1 MKDDSLNK
9 LAVKSGI
16 FFVVCQML
24 IRGIS
29 FATTPIYTRLL
40 STEQF
45 GQIRVYESWLQIAV
59 PIMSL
64 CLWRSVERAKY
75 DMREKFDSYTSAV
88 QNLSYISIALMT
100 GMEVQNVI
108 HNLISMELKG
118 IIHSVGKNQYVLS
131 I

>member
-1 MKDDSLNK
+1 M
-9 LAVKSGI
+9 
-16 FFVVCQML
+16 VCQML

-75 DMREKFDSYTSAV
+75 DMREKFNSVYFCGAESFLYLDCIDDRD
-88 QNLSYISIALMT
+88 LS
-100 GMEVQNVI
+100 VI
-108 HNLISMELKG
+108 
-118 IIHSVGKNQYVLS
+118 
-131 I
+131 